1 MNPFVL
7 ALVAKAIHDQNRG
20 YYRRNSR
27 KRKKSPEKKSSYYDK
42 KYTEEEY
49 LYGLIVDDTV
59 LTAFFQAI
67 EKKGDEIDRKDAEI
81 VRQEVEDGLK
91 EQAERA
97 DKIHKKQEELV
108 ALGVNLEKRERSY
121 YYDGVIVGKKVTDT
135 YKRAFGDKGEYSLE
149 REEFPVVFDGLY
161 LDRKWFTKENINT
174 NPFEAEY
181 IKWKEGYPD
190 IDKRLEEEEAKLKKA
205 ERRLN
210 HAIFGRDKRETEV
223 YIAERCVEEFKG
235 AKERGKKIKL
245 QYDTFAKL
253 TPEQRIKI
261 GEYFELIEE
270 AEKAGK
276 AIGEKANE
284 YDAIMGKGYS
294 NKAKSVEERR
304 KWPRAIEALIEEGEL
319 SEELLD
325 AVDSIIAQEEIG
337 YEKYSEGVSSY
348 DMSHKGFSGKFCEV
362 VRWYYDTRKEKIA
375 LKALQRKEAAY
386 KALEEEHK
394 RLCEAAGL
402 VDKAEAL
409 ENQDPKKV
417 KEGDEKNGE

>member
-1 MNPFVL
+1 MNPLMF

-20 YYRRNSR
+20 YHRRSSR

-42 KYTEEEY
+42 KYTEQEY
-49 LYGLIVDDTV
+49 LNQLIIDDPV

-67 EKKGDEIDRKDAEI
+67 EKKGDEIDRKDAES
-81 VRQEVEDGLK
+81 VRQEVENGLK
-91 EQAERA
+91 EQEERA
-97 DKIHKKQEELV
+97 DKIHKKQEELA

-135 YKRAFGDKGEYSLE
+135 YKSAFGDKGEYSLE
-149 REEFPVVFDGLY
+149 REEFPVIFDGLY

-181 IKWKEGYPD
+181 TKWKEGYPD
-190 IDKRLEEEEAKLKKA
+190 IDKRLEEEEAKLKRA

-210 HAIFGRDKRETEV
+210 HAIFGRDKKETEV

-235 AKERGKKIKL
+235 AKERGEKLKL

-253 TPEQRIKI
+253 TPEQRVKI

-276 AIGEKANE
+276 AVGEKASE

-294 NKAKSVEERR
+294 NKAQSVEERR
-304 KWPRAIEALIEEGEL
+304 KWLRAVETLIEEGEL

-348 DMSHKGFSGKFCEV
+348 DMSYKGFSGKFCEAV
-362 VRWYYDTRKEKIA
+362 AWYYETRKEKIA

-402 VDKAEAL
+402 VDKAEEL

-417 KEGDEKNGE
+417 KEGDEKDGE